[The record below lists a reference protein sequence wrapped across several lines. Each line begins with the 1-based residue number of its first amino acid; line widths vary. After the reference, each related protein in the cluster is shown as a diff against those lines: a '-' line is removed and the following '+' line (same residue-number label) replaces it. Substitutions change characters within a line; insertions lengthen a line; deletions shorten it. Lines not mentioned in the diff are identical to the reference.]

1 MQGSGNYGNLQLNHS
16 PHGSGSHEHMSA
28 DDSPE
33 DDGGGRSAR
42 AKKGSAAAANTKT
55 KRNARQQD
63 QNKQARACFGSL
75 LHAREGLAPWCCG
88 AATHAHAACISWPP
102 QPCEVWG
109 TGVWCASPCGGCRF
123 GSMSRLRRTECE
135 PSMLAC
141 MEKGSRP
148 HDQAVSGCGVT
159 ALCKA

>member
-75 LHAREGLAPWCCG
+75 LQCQRRACPIGAVGLRRARTPHG
-88 AATHAHAACISWPP
+88 ISWPP
-102 QPCEVWG
+102 QPCEVLG
-109 TGVWCASPCGGCRF
+109 AS
-123 GSMSRLRRTECE
+123 M
-135 PSMLAC
+135 
-141 MEKGSRP
+141 
-148 HDQAVSGCGVT
+148 
-159 ALCKA
+159 